1 MYMKFTKSQLL
12 SLVYVLFTMLYTI
25 YIDQHYTGIGHKKGD
40 SWWYYLKFLVIDGY
54 LFFIFQYALLRR
66 GDKLLVGLLPVIT
79 LVCAV
84 LISLLAVAII
94 GWGGGD
100 LFRNDTSDMILLS
113 TVYVGAS
120 IFSLK
125 YLR

>member
-1 MYMKFTKSQLL
+1 MKFTKSHLL

-25 YIDQHYTGIGHKKGD
+25 YIFQHYTGIRNKKGD

-66 GDKLLVGLLPVIT
+66 GDKLLVALLPVIT

-84 LISLLAVAII
+84 LISLLVIAII

-100 LFRNDTSDMILLS
+100 LFRNDASDMILLS

-120 IFSLK
+120 IFSIK

>member
-1 MYMKFTKSQLL
+1 MKFTKSHLL

-25 YIDQHYTGIGHKKGD
+25 YIFQHYTGIHNKKGD
-40 SWWYYLKFLVIDGY
+40 AWWYYLKFLLIDGY

-66 GDKLLVGLLPVIT
+66 GDKLLVALLPVIT

-84 LISLLAVAII
+84 LISLLVIAII

-100 LFRNDTSDMILLS
+100 LFRNDASDMILLS
-113 TVYVGAS
+113 TVYVGVS
-120 IFSLK
+120 IFSIK

>member
-1 MYMKFTKSQLL
+1 MKFTKSHLL
-12 SLVYVLFTMLYTI
+12 NLVYVLFTMLYTI
-25 YIDQHYTGIGHKKGD
+25 YICQHYTGIGNKKGD

-84 LISLLAVAII
+84 LISVLTVAVI